1 MADFFSQ
8 MPARALAAGRR
19 LLPKR
24 WRGDI
29 AVVPVV
35 RLAGV
40 IGISTPLRPG
50 LTLAGIARTLDRAF
64 GMRNAKAV
72 ALLINSPGGSA
83 VQSHLIY
90 QRIRALAAE
99 KNLPVLASVEDVAA
113 SGGYMIACAADEIVG
128 DPASIVGSIGVIG
141 ASFGFTDAIRKLGVE
156 RRIYTAGENKSMLD
170 PFLPEKEE
178 DVARLKALQ
187 GEIHEMFIDLVRTSR
202 GARLTGPEKTLFSGQ
217 YWTAKKGMEYGLVD
231 RLIDLRALLRERYG
245 DDVQTPLV
253 AAERSLF
260 GWRKPGVSGLLRRA
274 GVSVRRPDGR
284 LHLGGRKPQHLVP
297 LRAIMRFDTAPA
309 VVTPARKT
317 DEDHAAASPRDRLD
331 ARRRRRRVHLQT
343 ARAGMAAGQCRARC
357 EGAGDRADAP
367 AGVSDPAPRP
377 AKRSLPPG
385 VKRGGVRGRAPSLE
399 TFRRP
404 ASRA

>member
-8 MPARALAAGRR
+8 VPARAVAAGRR

-40 IGISTPLRPG
+40 IGVSTPLRPG
-50 LTLAGIARTLDRAF
+50 LTLAGIARTLERAF

-99 KNLPVLASVEDVAA
+99 KSLPVLASVEDVAA

-245 DDVQTPLV
+245 DSVQTPLI

-260 GWRKPGVSGLLRRA
+260 GWRKPGVSGLSGGGLAA
-274 GVSVRRPDGR
+274 G
-284 LHLGGRKPQHLVP
+284 LVP
-297 LRAIMRFDTAPA
+297 ERLFD
-309 VVTPARKT
+309 
-317 DEDHAAASPRDRLD
+317 
-331 ARRRRRRVHLQT
+331 
-343 ARAGMAAGQCRARC
+343 
-357 EGAGDRADAP
+357 GAGLMDDFISA
-367 AGVSDPAPRP
+367 VES
-377 AKRSLPPG
+377 RSIW
-385 VKRGGVRGRAPSLE
+385 
-399 TFRRP
+399 
-404 ASRA
+404 SRYGL